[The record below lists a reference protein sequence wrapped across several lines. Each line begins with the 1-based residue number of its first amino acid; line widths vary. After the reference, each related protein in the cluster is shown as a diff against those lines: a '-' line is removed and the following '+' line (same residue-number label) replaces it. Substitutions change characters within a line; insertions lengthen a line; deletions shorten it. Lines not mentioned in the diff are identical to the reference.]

1 MSTSLKRISPQIWN
15 SVFLI
20 QLKRSSDRSICTQAK
35 NLLLSLLEA
44 PSYKVVLYITLV
56 SLLTLLHVIQIVLYR
71 TRCRLV

>member
-20 QLKRSSDRSICTQAK
+20 QLKRSSDRSICKQAK

>member
-1 MSTSLKRISPQIWN
+1 MSTSFKRISPQIWN

-20 QLKRSSDRSICTQAK
+20 QLKRSSDRSIWKQAK

-44 PSYKVVLYITLV
+44 PSYKVVSYITLV